1 MEIMGKLLEIKRKNS
16 IVNLNLT
23 SESPPAEW
31 EASGRPLEG
40 V

>member
-1 MEIMGKLLEIKRKNS
+1 MEIMGKLSEIKRKNS
-16 IVNLNLT
+16 IVGFNLT
-23 SESPPAEW
+23 SESPPEER